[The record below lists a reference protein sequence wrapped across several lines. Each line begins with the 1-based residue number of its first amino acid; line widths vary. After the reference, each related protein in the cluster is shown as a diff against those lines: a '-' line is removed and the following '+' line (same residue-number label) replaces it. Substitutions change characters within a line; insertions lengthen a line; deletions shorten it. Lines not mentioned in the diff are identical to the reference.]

1 MKRPHRRLHLV
12 MWVVLAPMTVI
23 LAVYFWTM
31 RPMTPM
37 SEIPS
42 AIETSSAEEG

>member
-1 MKRPHRRLHLV
+1 MKRPHRRAHLA
-12 MWVVLAPMTVI
+12 MWIVIAPVTVI

-31 RPMTPM
+31 RPTTPH

-42 AIETSSAEEG
+42 VIETSSAEEG